1 MAALIQFLFI
11 IVHYLVQAVI
21 WVIIANV
28 IVSWLVAFDVLN
40 MRNRLARQVAHLLNA
55 ATRPLLRPLQR
66 IIPPLGGLD
75 ITPMILIIVLE
86 AADQALLP
94 PLFGWIIQRVG

>member
-40 MRNRLARQVAHLLNA
+40 MRNRLARQVTHFLNA

-75 ITPMILIIVLE
+75 ITPRILIIVLE